1 MASDLL
7 DLFQARVGVVCIVG
21 AGGKKTTLY
30 RLATAHP
37 GRVGITSTVLT
48 PPFRKRL
55 GAHAV
60 VEEAAKLSK
69 AVASA
74 AQKYNRVAFATPCDK
89 KARLGGVAPRQ
100 VIEIHAQAGFDVSLV
115 KGDGARLKWIKA
127 PHEDEPVIPP
137 ATVVIPVLSARAM
150 GELLSEKTTH
160 RLEEFMSVTGGR
172 YGDPITPELVARLM
186 ASERGSL
193 KNVGDARVIALINM
207 VDAPEQRAMARDAA
221 EQALDLSPKI
231 ERVILAR
238 MIDDDPIVAV
248 LEQKNPSRRRT

>member
-7 DLFQARVGVVCIVG
+7 ELFEARVGVVCIVG

-55 GAHAV
+55 GAHVV
-60 VEEAAKLSK
+60 VEEEAKLSA

-74 AQKYNRVAFATPCDK
+74 AQKYDRVAFATPCDK
-89 KARLGGVAPRQ
+89 RARLGGVAPRQ

-127 PHEDEPVIPP
+127 PRDDEPLIPP

-150 GELLSEKTTH
+150 GEPLSEKTTH
-160 RLEEFMSVTGGR
+160 RLEQFIRITGAR
-172 YGDPITPELVARLM
+172 RGDPITPVLVARLL
-186 ASERGSL
+186 ASEQGSL

-207 VDAPEQRAMARDAA
+207 VDTPEQRAMARDAA

-248 LEQKNPSRRRT
+248 VERKKPEPA

>member
-55 GAHAV
+55 GAHV
-60 VEEAAKLSK
+60 VVADEAKLSA

-74 AQKYNRVAFATPCDK
+74 AQQHDRIAFATPCSK
-89 KARLGGVAPRQ
+89 RARLGGVAPWQ
-100 VIEIHAQAGFDVSLV
+100 VIDIHARAGFDVSLV
-115 KGDGARLKWIKA
+115 KGDGARLKWMKA
-127 PHEDEPVIPP
+127 PREDEPMIPP
-137 ATVVIPVLSARAM
+137 ADVVIPVLSARAM
-150 GELLSEKTTH
+150 GAPMSEQTIH
-160 RLEEFMSVTGGR
+160 RLEEFISVTGAR
-172 YGDPITPELVARLM
+172 YGEPVTPELVARLL

-207 VDAPEQRAMARDAA
+207 VDTAEQRAMARDAA
-221 EQALDLSPKI
+221 EQALALSPKI

-248 LEQKNPSRRRT
+248 LDGKKAESA

>member
-55 GAHAV
+55 GAHFV
-60 VEEAAKLSK
+60 VEEEANLSA

-74 AQKYNRVAFATPCDK
+74 ARKYDRVAYATPCVRR
-89 KARLGGVAPRQ
+89 ARFGGVAPSQ
-100 VIEIHAQAGFDVSLV
+100 VIEIHTQAGFDVSFV
-115 KGDGARLKWIKA
+115 KGDGARLRWIKA
-127 PHEDEPVIPP
+127 PQEDEPVIPP
-137 ATVVIPVLSARAM
+137 ASVTIPVLSARAM
-150 GELLSEKTTH
+150 GERLSEKITH
-160 RLEEFMSVTGGR
+160 RLEEFIRVTGAR
-172 YGDPITPELVARLM
+172 YGEPITPELVARLL
-186 ASERGSL
+186 ASKRGSL
-193 KNVGDARVIALINM
+193 KNVGHARVIALINM
-207 VDAPEQRAMARDAA
+207 VDNPEQRAMAQDAA
-221 EQALDLSPKI
+221 EQALELSPRI

-238 MIDDDPIVAV
+238 MIDDDPIVAIV
-248 LEQKNPSRRRT
+248 ERRKPESG

>member
-55 GAHAV
+55 GAHVLV
-60 VEEAAKLSK
+60 VEEAKLAA
-69 AVASA
+69 AVAGA
-74 AQKYNRVAFATPCDK
+74 AQKHQRVAFATPCAK
-89 KARLGGVAPRQ
+89 PARLGGVAPSQ
-100 VIEIHAQAGFDVSLV
+100 VIKIHEQAGFDVSLV
-115 KGDGARLKWIKA
+115 KGDGARLKWVKA
-127 PHEDEPVIPP
+127 PRKDEPVIPP
-137 ATVVIPVLSARAM
+137 STVVIPVVSARAM
-150 GELLSEKTTH
+150 GEPLSEKTTH
-160 RLEEFMSVTGGR
+160 RLEEFLSITGARRGV
-172 YGDPITPELVARLM
+172 PITPEAVARLL

-207 VDAPEQRAMARDAA
+207 VDTPEQLAMARDAA
-221 EQALDLSPKI
+221 EQALDMCPKI

-238 MIDDDPIVAV
+238 MLDDDPIVAV
-248 LEQKNPSRRRT
+248 VERTKPGSA